1 MWFIFDQFCKSVNRC
16 GSLRVWRI
24 FENQSLVL
32 YPEKSGDTWI
42 CIIVLRIA
50 KILFLAE
57 HSSLCSF
64 VSFFPSSFLFLSFC
78 LSFFLSFFLSS
89 FLPSFSFF
97 SSFRPFFLFFLSF
110 SFVFL
115 GLHPQHLEGPKLGV
129 EWEL

>member
-32 YPEKSGDTWI
+32 YPEKYGDTWI

-78 LSFFLSFFLSS
+78 LSFFLSFCLEKKEKVSS
-89 FLPSFSFF
+89 HGYKLFSTLVVNI
-97 SSFRPFFLFFLSF
+97 RILL
-110 SFVFL
+110 
-115 GLHPQHLEGPKLGV
+115 LHMVL
-129 EWEL
+129 WELCDSVSYVF